1 MSGHSKWS
9 TIKRK
14 KGALDAKRGQ
24 VFTKMAKMITVAAR
38 QGGGDPQMNIKLRL
52 AVDKARQVNMP
63 AQSIERAIK
72 KGAGELQ
79 GEAALEELT
88 YEAYGPGGAALIIE
102 AVSDNKNR
110 TTSEIK
116 HILSDN
122 DGRLGETGSVKWM
135 FNNTGVIRI
144 SNINKADQDKIE
156 LAAIDAGANDIKEEA
171 GSLVILTDAG
181 KLMEVKKALEN
192 QNIHYDSAEPELIP
206 QNPLKI
212 EDQNILNQMEKLM
225 EALDEQ
231 EDVNEIYSNLSD

>member
-14 KGALDAKRGQ
+14 KGALDAQRGKI
-24 VFTKMAKMITVAAR
+24 FTKMAKMITVAAR

-72 KGAGELQ
+72 KGTGDLQ
-79 GEAALEELT
+79 EGVALEELT

-116 HILSDN
+116 HILADN
-122 DGRLGETGSVKWM
+122 GGRLGETGSVKWL
-135 FNNTGVIRI
+135 FDKIGVVRI
-144 SNINKADQDKIE
+144 NSFKKEERENIE
-156 LAAIDAGANDIKEEA
+156 LAIIDAGANDLKDEE
-171 GSLVILTDAG
+171 GSLLVLSDIEKLSEIKKCLEDNNIL
-181 KLMEVKKALEN
+181 
-192 QNIHYDSAEPELIP
+192 YDSAEPELIP
-206 QNPLKI
+206 KNPLKI
-212 EDQNILNQMEKLM
+212 NDKNILSQLEKLM
-225 EALDEQ
+225 EALDGQ
-231 EDVNEIYSNLSD
+231 EDVNEIYSNLSQ